1 MLKKI
6 IDNFIK
12 SHGRRPRVLICN
24 FEPTEKSVEYSDLAI
39 QYANNGFDVD
49 LAPCNSELS
58 HIFKQSIEN
67 DVHFIHLHL
76 NSYEN
81 KKIISEL
88 DFRKTWEDFEVVV
101 VIVLINIHK
110 ILGIY
115 SYRINQNVF
124 ILMIQCSRMRVMW
137 KITGMRNTNWFYIDI
152 KNSRLFWGYNNIK
165 ISLNVRF

>member
-24 FEPTEKSVEYSDLAI
+24 FEPTEKSVEYSDLVI

-88 DFRKTWEDFEVVV
+88 KKKLNQRKKIDILF
-101 VIVLINIHK
+101 IVSTENESHEIIKGNILYLSIKNKRLKRSLPK
-110 ILGIY
+110 ILY
-115 SYRINQNVF
+115 ALQ
-124 ILMIQCSRMRVMW
+124 L
-137 KITGMRNTNWFYIDI
+137 K
-152 KNSRLFWGYNNIK
+152 
-165 ISLNVRF
+165 

>member
-39 QYANNGFDVD
+39 QYANSGFDVD

-88 DFRKTWEDFEVVV
+88 KKKLNQRKKIDILF
-101 VIVLINIHK
+101 IVSTENESHEIIKGNILYLSIKNKRLKRSLPK
-110 ILGIY
+110 ILDAL
-115 SYRINQNVF
+115 Q
-124 ILMIQCSRMRVMW
+124 L
-137 KITGMRNTNWFYIDI
+137 K
-152 KNSRLFWGYNNIK
+152 
-165 ISLNVRF
+165 